1 MSTHYQ
7 GNPREKLVLDTFIKF
22 SRANNTLNQFM
33 RHNVEQQGLTISQ
46 FGVLEVLKHIGPLS
60 VKEIGQKLLMT
71 TSNLV
76 TVIDNLVK
84 QELVKRV
91 PCDHDRRS
99 IIIHLTQK
107 GSGFIEPVFRNHLDE
122 LLNCFSV
129 IDDQQLITLGSL
141 SKELGLK
148 QKEKHN
154 EKS

>member
-1 MSTHYQ
+1 MGKYIQTSDY
-7 GNPREKLVLDTFIKF
+7 EKLVLKTWVKF
-22 SRANNTLNQFM
+22 YRANNTLTQIM
-33 RHNVEQQGLTISQ
+33 RHNVEGQGLTFSQ
-46 FGVLEVLKHIGPLS
+46 FGVLEVLVHLGPLS

-99 IIIHLTQK
+99 IIVHLTNK
-107 GSGFIEPVFRNHLDE
+107 GQALIEPVFRQHLDE

-129 IDDQQLITLGSL
+129 LDEQQLITLASL

-148 QKEKHN
+148 QKEKQN

>member
-1 MSTHYQ
+1 MSTYIQ
-7 GNPREKLVLDTFIKF
+7 TSDYEKLVLKTWIKF
-22 SRANNTLNQFM
+22 SRANNTLSQIM

-46 FGVLEVLKHIGPLS
+46 FGVLEVLVHLGPLS

-76 TVIDNLVK
+76 TVIDNLIK

-99 IIIHLTQK
+99 IIVHLTK
-107 GSGFIEPVFRNHLDE
+107 NGKALIEPVFRQHLDE

-129 IDDQQLITLGSL
+129 LNEQQLTTLGSL
-141 SKELGLK
+141 SKDLGLK
-148 QKEKHN
+148 QNTKEESK
-154 EKS
+154 

>member
-7 GNPREKLVLDTFIKF
+7 NSDREKLVLNTWIKF
-22 SRANNTLNQFM
+22 SRANNTLNQIM
-33 RHNVEQQGLTISQ
+33 RHNVEEQGLTISQ
-46 FGVLEVLKHIGPLS
+46 FGVLEVLVHLGPLS
-60 VKEIGQKLLMT
+60 VKEIGQKLLLT

-99 IIIHLTQK
+99 IIIHLTEK
-107 GSGFIEPVFRNHLDE
+107 GSGIIEPVFRNHLDE

-129 IDDQQLITLGSL
+129 LDEQQLISLGSL

-148 QKEKHN
+148 QNNKET
-154 EKS
+154 